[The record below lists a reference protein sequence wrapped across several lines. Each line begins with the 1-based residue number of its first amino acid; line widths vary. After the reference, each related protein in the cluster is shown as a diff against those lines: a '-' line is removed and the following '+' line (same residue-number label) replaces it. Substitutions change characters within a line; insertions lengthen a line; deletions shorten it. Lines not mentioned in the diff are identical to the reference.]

1 MFLCNGASDVFGDY
15 TRKNLLQWCL
25 NTPGTTLHRLKA
37 QDNNAPE
44 KILLNLGLMLLGQNC
59 TGKNLLQRCL
69 NTPWTTLHRLNKSLC
84 NVVFEAP
91 GNITQEKFFLYH
103 CSLNTFGTTLHR
115 SKSYAMLWES
125 TDNIPQEKILCNV
138 VLILLGQYCTGKTCN
153 IVWEAPDNIV
163 QEKILCNVFWT
174 PPGHFV
180 LVIFIL
186 DWLIFY

>member
-115 SKSYAMLWES
+115 SKSYAMLCES
-125 TDNIPQEKILCNV
+125 LQTTYHRKKSCAMLS
-138 VLILLGQYCTGKTCN
+138 
-153 IVWEAPDNIV
+153 
-163 QEKILCNVFWT
+163 
-174 PPGHFV
+174 
-180 LVIFIL
+180 
-186 DWLIFY
+186 